1 MANTRSGLTSEHAF
15 ASLGTERVF
24 AVSHPR
30 RSVHRDDADT
40 TTEPRGGAT
49 MSVTTNTTTPTRST
63 PTAGRAP
70 GPATYWR
77 RRLVAVGVLLAAAF
91 LLTALIGRVGAEAEL
106 EDKVAGHVVVQPGET
121 LWDVA
126 AETAPDGVDTREQ
139 LRAVAELNGLEGD
152 AVDAWT
158 VVLIPAR

>member
-1 MANTRSGLTSEHAF
+1 
-15 ASLGTERVF
+15 
-24 AVSHPR
+24 
-30 RSVHRDDADT
+30 
-40 TTEPRGGAT
+40 
-49 MSVTTNTTTPTRST
+49 MSVTTNTTIPTRST
-63 PTAGRAP
+63 TPTTGRPP

-126 AETAPDGVDTREQ
+126 ADTAPAGVDTREQ
-139 LRAVAELNGLEGD
+139 LRAVADLNGLEGD
-152 AVDAWT
+152 AIDAWT